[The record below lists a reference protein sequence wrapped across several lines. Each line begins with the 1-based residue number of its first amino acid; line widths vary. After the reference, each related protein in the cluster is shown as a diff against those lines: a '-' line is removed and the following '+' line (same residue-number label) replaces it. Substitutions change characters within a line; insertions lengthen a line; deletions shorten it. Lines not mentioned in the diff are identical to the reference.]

1 MHTVNVVLP
10 TVYYVRNQL
19 KMKKLKGDQFS
30 RFTYLSHHAIDMT
43 PNMCSKLQSS
53 RLILLKYEK

>member
-1 MHTVNVVLP
+1 MVLP
-10 TVYYVRNQL
+10 TVYNVRNQL

-43 PNMCSKLQSS
+43 PNVFKATKLRVDSS
-53 RLILLKYEK
+53 EI

>member
-1 MHTVNVVLP
+1 MLIVNVVLP
-10 TVYYVRNQL
+10 TVYNVRNQL

-43 PNMCSKLQSS
+43 PILRSKLSS
-53 RLILLKYEK
+53 S